1 MRVFLAGVPVHSS
14 LVAELAQLVKEP
26 ALTKKLELGVKQDAI
41 AIRLDQDERAIV
53 LKALGNP
60 PPGLE
65 DVRDTLLA
73 QQVRRPG
80 GDVGD
85 AEQAA

>member
-1 MRVFLAGVPVHSS
+1 MFLAGVPVHSS

-26 ALTKKLELGVKQDAI
+26 ALTKKLELGVTQDAI

-53 LKALGNP
+53 LQALGNP

-80 GDVGD
+80 GDVGA

>member
-14 LVAELAQLVKEP
+14 LVVELAQLVKEP
-26 ALTKKLELGVKQDAI
+26 ALTKKLELGVEQDAI

-53 LKALGNP
+53 LQALGNP
-60 PPGLE
+60 PPGFE

>member
-1 MRVFLAGVPVHSS
+1 
-14 LVAELAQLVKEP
+14 VKEP
-26 ALTKKLELGVKQDAI
+26 ALTKKLELGVQQDAI

-53 LKALGNP
+53 LQALGNP
-60 PPGLE
+60 PPGFE

>member
-14 LVAELAQLVKEP
+14 LVVELAQLVREP
-26 ALTKKLELGVKQDAI
+26 ELTKKLELGVEQDAI

-53 LKALGNP
+53 LQALGNP

-73 QQVRRPG
+73 QQVRRPD
-80 GDVGD
+80 GDVRA

>member
-1 MRVFLAGVPVHSS
+1 MFLAGVPVHSS
-14 LVAELAQLVKEP
+14 LVVELARLVGEP
-26 ALTKKLELGVKQDAI
+26 ALTQKLELGVTRDVI
-41 AIRLDQDERAIV
+41 AIRLDEDERALV

-80 GDVGD
+80 D
-85 AEQAA
+85 ASGYAA

>member
-14 LVAELAQLVKEP
+14 LVVELAQLVKEP
-26 ALTKKLELGVKQDAI
+26 ALTKKLELGVEQDAI

-53 LKALGNP
+53 LQALGNP

-73 QQVRRPG
+73 QQVRRPDA
-80 GDVGD
+80 DVRA

>member
-14 LVAELAQLVKEP
+14 LVVELARLVKEP
-26 ALTKKLELGVKQDAI
+26 GLTKKLELGVQHDVI
-41 AIRLDQDERAIV
+41 AIRLDEDERATV
-53 LKALGNP
+53 LKALGDP

-73 QQVRRPG
+73 QQVHRP
-80 GDVGD
+80 GDVGA
-85 AEQAA
+85 AEQAS

>member
-1 MRVFLAGVPVHSS
+1 MFLAGVPVHSS
-14 LVAELAQLVKEP
+14 LVAELARLVKEP
-26 ALTKKLELGVKQDAI
+26 ALTKKLELGVTQDAI

-53 LKALGNP
+53 LQALGNP
-60 PPGLE
+60 PPGFE

-80 GDVGD
+80 GDVG

>member
-1 MRVFLAGVPVHSS
+1 MFLAGVPVHSS

-53 LKALGNP
+53 LQALGNP
-60 PPGLE
+60 PPGFE

-73 QQVRRPG
+73 QQVRRP
-80 GDVGD
+80 VGD

>member
-1 MRVFLAGVPVHSS
+1 MFLAGVPVHSS

-26 ALTKKLELGVKQDAI
+26 ALTRKLELGVRQDAI

-53 LKALGNP
+53 LKTLGNP
-60 PPGLE
+60 PPGFE

-80 GDVGD
+80 VDVGAAD
-85 AEQAA
+85 QAA

>member
-1 MRVFLAGVPVHSS
+1 MFLAGVPVHSS

-26 ALTKKLELGVKQDAI
+26 ALTNKLELGVKQDAI

-60 PPGLE
+60 PRGLE

-73 QQVRRPG
+73 QQVRRPD
-80 GDVGD
+80 GDVGA